1 MTMAKIAW
9 DLQALSKGRFELGLG
24 TQVKG
29 HIVRRFATPWTPPLR
44 RMREYVS
51 AMRAIWDTWQNRTR
65 LDYKSENYTM
75 NLMTPHVDPGPIEH
89 PDIPVML
96 AAVTP
101 RMGRMAGRCADG
113 ILMHG
118 INTVKYND
126 EKFIPHIKEG
136 LAQSERSF
144 NDFAMHVIGFYTA
157 VRDEAAF
164 EKVKRGLRRTIAY
177 YGSTRTY
184 KTVFDTHGWGDV
196 VDRLYELSRK
206 GQVGSGQEDTWE
218 KDMVEIVNDDVF
230 NEFTLVGTYDTIA
243 RQLKDRYG
251 SFASKISF
259 DIRLKT
265 PDDEEALRR
274 IIQELHDD

>member
-1 MTMAKIAW
+1 MQVYTKIPARPIEATVKAAVKAEELGYDGVLTSETQYDPFLSLVAAAQATSRVKLGTAIAIAFPRSPMTMAKIAW

-157 VRDEAAF
+157 VRDEAAL
-164 EKVKRGLRRTIAY
+164 EKVG
-177 YGSTRTY
+177 
-184 KTVFDTHGWGDV
+184 
-196 VDRLYELSRK
+196 
-206 GQVGSGQEDTWE
+206 
-218 KDMVEIVNDDVF
+218 
-230 NEFTLVGTYDTIA
+230 
-243 RQLKDRYG
+243 
-251 SFASKISF
+251 FA
-259 DIRLKT
+259 
-265 PDDEEALRR
+265 P
-274 IIQELHDD
+274 